1 MLRVLGIDPGSQVT
15 GFGVVES
22 SGSSL
27 VLVEGGC
34 VTTKAGDA
42 FERRLAVLHEGLCE
56 VIART
61 APTHAAVETL
71 FFAKNVKSA
80 VQLGHARGVALLA
93 VAQAG
98 LALHEYAPSE
108 VKRAVTGAG
117 GAEKGQVA
125 HMVKILLGTSFAK
138 LASARADATDACA
151 IAICHANMW
160 RTKSRVVG

>member
-27 VLVEGGC
+27 VLIEGGC
-34 VTTKAGDA
+34 VTTKAGEP
-42 FERRLAVLHEGLCE
+42 FEKRLAALHAGLAA
-56 VIART
+56 VIERT
-61 APTHAAVETL
+61 SPSHAAVESL

-80 VQLGHARGVALLA
+80 IQLGHARGIALLA

-125 HMVKILLGTSFAK
+125 HMVKILLGPTFAK
-138 LASARADATDACA
+138 LESARADATDACA
-151 IAICHANMW
+151 IAICHANTW
-160 RTKSRVVG
+160 RTKSRIAG